1 MLKKDEIEHIKM
13 YKLSDFIRL
22 LKLSYSYIWLY
33 NYITIYLYDYI
44 INSRIQMKNNPQV
57 NTLSNADKKTKA
69 AMIAK
74 ALIKALSDDMYP
86 I

>member
-1 MLKKDEIEHIKM
+1 M
-13 YKLSDFIRL
+13 
-22 LKLSYSYIWLY
+22 
-33 NYITIYLYDYI
+33 TIYLFDHI
-44 INSRIQMKNNPQV
+44 INSTIQMKNNPQV

-69 AMIAK
+69 VLIAK